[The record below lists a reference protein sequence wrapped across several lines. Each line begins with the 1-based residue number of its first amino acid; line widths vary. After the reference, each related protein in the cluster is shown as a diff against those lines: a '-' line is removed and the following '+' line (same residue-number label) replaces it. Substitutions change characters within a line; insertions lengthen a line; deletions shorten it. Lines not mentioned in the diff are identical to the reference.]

1 VNPRIAALF
10 ACAAALAAGC
20 SRADPGKLK
29 AEVIAADRAF
39 CAAAQKDGV
48 EAAFL
53 GVVADDG
60 KLLGDD
66 LAGADAV
73 RDSFGTLPP
82 AATLTWE
89 PSFADVS
96 ASGELG
102 YTWGRYTLNL
112 PGKKEGNPKRK
123 KTGTY
128 VTVWRRQAP
137 GGPWKVVLDGGTPD
151 SAQ

>member
-1 VNPRIAALF
+1 VNPRTAVLV
-10 ACAAALAAGC
+10 CAAALAAGC
-20 SRADPGKLK
+20 SRTDPGKLR

-39 CAAAQKDGV
+39 CAAARKDGV

-53 GVVADDG
+53 GVIAADG
-60 KLLGDD
+60 KLLGETRT
-66 LAGADAV
+66 GADAV
-73 RDSFGTLPP
+73 RDSFGTFPP
-82 AATLTWE
+82 AAALTWE

-102 YTWGRYTLNL
+102 YTWGRYTLAL
-112 PGKKEGNPKRK
+112 PGTKEGGTPRN